1 MSGWIKLHRQIR
13 SHWVFKN
20 ANYFKAW
27 VVIISEVNHK
37 STKVVI
43 EGELI
48 ECKRGQSI
56 NSLATWVK
64 ILGDDW
70 TIQKLRT
77 FLKLLEKDEMINTEG
92 LRKTTRLTVCNY
104 ESYQSEQQGDNK
116 QTTNRQQT
124 DNKEIT
130 TNKNDK
136 KEKNVNNTI
145 PTKEEFVA
153 YGLSKVSDVSVEALG
168 LKYEAWLSNDWCTN
182 KAGKEQNIKNW
193 KSTLNNTL
201 AYLPKQPIQPKL
213 QKSEDQIRYEHVM
226 KQMELNRQ
234 S

>member
-1 MSGWIKLHRQIR
+1 MNGWIKLHRQIR

-27 VVIISEVNHK
+27 VVIISEVNHQT
-37 STKVVI
+37 SKVLI

-56 NSLATWVK
+56 NSLATWVS

-104 ESYQSEQQGDNK
+104 DSYQSEQQADNK
-116 QTTNRQQT
+116 QTTNSQQG

-130 TNKNDK
+130 TNKN
-136 KEKNVNNTI
+136 EKNKKNTI
-145 PTKEEFVA
+145 PPIEEFIA
-153 YGLSKVSDVSVEALG
+153 YGISLVSDVSIEALK
-168 LKYEAWLSNDWCTN
+168 LKYESWCVNDWCTN
-182 KAGKEQNIKNW
+182 KDNKAKKILNW
-193 KSTLNNTL
+193 KSTLGNTIS
-201 AYLPKQPIQPKL
+201 YLPKQPKQIA
-213 QKSEDQIRYEHVM
+213 KSEEQIRYEHVM
-226 KQMELNRQ
+226 KQLNR
-234 S
+234 

>member
-13 SHWVFKN
+13 NHWVFKN

-37 STKVVI
+37 STKIVI

-116 QTTNRQQT
+116 QTTNRQQG

-130 TNKNDK
+130 TNKNVEN
-136 KEKNVNNTI
+136 EKNVNNTI

-153 YGLSKVSDVSVEALG
+153 YGLSKVSDVSIEALG

-182 KAGKEQNIKNW
+182 KAGKEQKIKNW

-201 AYLPKQPIQPKL
+201 AYLPKQPIQPK
-213 QKSEDQIRYEHVM
+213 QQIDPLVERAKKLIEQHGI
-226 KQMELNRQ
+226 K
-234 S
+234 